1 MSRETRRELKGNGK
15 NFEAAAFSGNRGKG
29 ASHHKKAKAEHTSLG
44 HSAPALEPVAPGQV
58 QARAIEL
65 LTDVPG
71 TARNSFRL
79 EKKMSRSA
87 ELFRFIEQLRFT
99 DLVDFIIVWAI
110 IYGLLK
116 LVRGT
121 RAVQMAAGLLGVGL
135 LYQLSVILGLE
146 TLQFVM
152 RNTLLYFGFAILV
165 IFAPEIRSA
174 LMRVGSNIRRP
185 FGRARHTHEA
195 FEEVVLAATT
205 LSSRKI
211 GALIVLERNVGL
223 QNYIDTGVELGAQL
237 SYDLLVT
244 IFDPHTPLH
253 DGAAIIRNYK
263 VAAASCFLPL
273 TLNPRLSKELG
284 TRHRA
289 AIGITEDTDAVA
301 VVVSEETG
309 IISFVERGEITRYLN
324 SAALRDRLREAFEP
338 PSRITEIIRPRRR
351 TRRARKPETARE
363 SISESFIK

>member
-1 MSRETRRELKGNGK
+1 MT
-15 NFEAAAFSGNRGKG
+15 
-29 ASHHKKAKAEHTSLG
+29 
-44 HSAPALEPVAPGQV
+44 
-58 QARAIEL
+58 
-65 LTDVPG
+65 
-71 TARNSFRL
+71 
-79 EKKMSRSA
+79 RSA
-87 ELFRFIEQLRFT
+87 ELLKFLGQLRLT
-99 DLVDFIIVWAI
+99 DLVDFVVVWAI

-121 RAVQMAAGLLGVGL
+121 RAVQMVAGLLGVGL
-135 LYQLSVILGLE
+135 LYQVSVFLGLE

-174 LMRVGSNIRRP
+174 LMRVGSNLRRP
-185 FGRARHTHEA
+185 WRFGRAKMGQDA
-195 FEEVVLAATT
+195 YDDIVLAAMT
-205 LSSRKI
+205 LSSRRI

-223 QNYIDTGVELGAQL
+223 QNYVDTGVALGATL

-253 DGAAIIRNYK
+253 DGAAIISGYK
-263 VAAASCFLPL
+263 LAAASCFLPL

-301 VVVSEETG
+301 IVVSEETG
-309 IISFVERGEITRYLN
+309 VISFVENGQITRYLN
-324 SAALRDRLREAFEP
+324 STSLRERILGSVEP
-338 PSRITEIIRPRRR
+338 RRRMSEGARPRRKA
-351 TRRARKPETARE
+351 RRVKAIGAETSRE
-363 SISESFIK
+363 QVSETYIK

>member
-1 MSRETRRELKGNGK
+1 MDQFIQFVKQLR
-15 NFEAAAFSGNRGKG
+15 
-29 ASHHKKAKAEHTSLG
+29 
-44 HSAPALEPVAPGQV
+44 
-58 QARAIEL
+58 
-65 LTDVPG
+65 LTD
-71 TARNSFRL
+71 L
-79 EKKMSRSA
+79 
-87 ELFRFIEQLRFT
+87 I
-99 DLVDFIIVWAI
+99 DFLAVWAI

-121 RAVQMAAGLLGVGL
+121 RAVQMAMGLLGVGL
-135 LYQLSVILGLE
+135 FYQASVIFGLE

-174 LMRVGSNIRRP
+174 LMRVGSNLRRP
-185 FGRARHTHEA
+185 LGFGRAKKGHEA
-195 FEEVVLAATT
+195 YDEIVLATLT

-223 QNYIDTGVELGAQL
+223 QNYIDTGVDIGATL

-244 IFDPHTPLH
+244 IFDPHTALH

-263 VAAASCFLPL
+263 LAAASCFLPL

-289 AIGITEDTDAVA
+289 AIGVTEDTDAVA

-309 IISFVERGEITRYLN
+309 LISFVERGEITRYLN
-324 SAALRDRLREAFEP
+324 ATKLRGAILEALKGPARREKEQQ
-338 PSRITEIIRPRRR
+338 
-351 TRRARKPETARE
+351 KH
-363 SISESFIK
+363 SESDADAEEIASI

>member
-1 MSRETRRELKGNGK
+1 
-15 NFEAAAFSGNRGKG
+15 
-29 ASHHKKAKAEHTSLG
+29 
-44 HSAPALEPVAPGQV
+44 
-58 QARAIEL
+58 
-65 LTDVPG
+65 
-71 TARNSFRL
+71 
-79 EKKMSRSA
+79 MSRSA

-121 RAVQMAAGLLGVGL
+121 RAVQMAVGLLGVGL

-174 LMRVGSNIRRP
+174 LMRVGSNLRRP
-185 FGRARHTHEA
+185 WRFGRSRSGEEA
-195 FEEVVLAATT
+195 LDEIVLAATT

-211 GALIVLERNVGL
+211 GALIVVERTVGL
-223 QNYIDTGVELGAQL
+223 QNYIDTGVALEATL

-253 DGAAIIRNYK
+253 DGAVIVRSFRAT
-263 VAAASCFLPL
+263 AASCFLPL
-273 TLNPRLSKELG
+273 TLNPKLSKELG

-309 IISFVERGEITRYLN
+309 IISFVADGKISRYLN
-324 SAALRDRLREAFEP
+324 SSSLREMLREALSP
-338 PSRITEIIRPRRR
+338 PRRISEIMR
-351 TRRARKPETARE
+351 QRRLRARKLATIESSRSGEQVSETYV
-363 SISESFIK
+363 K

>member
-1 MSRETRRELKGNGK
+1 
-15 NFEAAAFSGNRGKG
+15 
-29 ASHHKKAKAEHTSLG
+29 
-44 HSAPALEPVAPGQV
+44 
-58 QARAIEL
+58 
-65 LTDVPG
+65 
-71 TARNSFRL
+71 
-79 EKKMSRSA
+79 MSRSA

-99 DLVDFIIVWAI
+99 DLIDFVTVWAI

-121 RAVQMAAGLLGVGL
+121 RAVQMAVGLLGVGL

-185 FGRARHTHEA
+185 FGRASRRQEN
-195 FEEVVLAATT
+195 FEEILLAVTT

-223 QNYIDTGVELGAQL
+223 QNYIETGVELEARL

-244 IFDPHTPLH
+244 VFDPHTPLH
-253 DGAAIIRNYK
+253 DGAAIIRNFK
-263 VAAASCFLPL
+263 TVAAASCFLPL

-324 SAALRDRLREAFEP
+324 SAALRERLREAFEP
-338 PSRITEIIRPRRR
+338 ASRIAEIMRPRG
-351 TRRARKPETARE
+351 TRRGRKREAARE
-363 SISESFIK
+363 SVSESFIK

>member
-1 MSRETRRELKGNGK
+1 
-15 NFEAAAFSGNRGKG
+15 
-29 ASHHKKAKAEHTSLG
+29 
-44 HSAPALEPVAPGQV
+44 
-58 QARAIEL
+58 
-65 LTDVPG
+65 
-71 TARNSFRL
+71 
-79 EKKMSRSA
+79 MSRSA

-99 DLVDFIIVWAI
+99 DLIDFITVWAI

-121 RAVQMAAGLLGVGL
+121 RAVQMAVGLLGVGL

-185 FGRARHTHEA
+185 FGRASRRQEN
-195 FEEVVLAATT
+195 FEEILLAVTT

-211 GALIVLERNVGL
+211 GALIVLERHVGL
-223 QNYIDTGVELGAQL
+223 QNYIETGVELGARL

-263 VAAASCFLPL
+263 TVAAASCFLPL

-309 IISFVERGEITRYLN
+309 IISFVERGEIMRYLN
-324 SAALRDRLREAFEP
+324 SAALRERLREAFTP
-338 PSRITEIIRPRRR
+338 AGRIAEIMRPRRP
-351 TRRARKPETARE
+351 RRGRKPEAARE
-363 SISESFIK
+363 SVSESFIK

>member
-1 MSRETRRELKGNGK
+1 MT
-15 NFEAAAFSGNRGKG
+15 
-29 ASHHKKAKAEHTSLG
+29 
-44 HSAPALEPVAPGQV
+44 
-58 QARAIEL
+58 
-65 LTDVPG
+65 
-71 TARNSFRL
+71 
-79 EKKMSRSA
+79 RSA
-87 ELFRFIEQLRFT
+87 ELLRFLEQLRLT
-99 DLVDFIIVWAI
+99 DLVDFIVVWAI

-121 RAVQMAAGLLGVGL
+121 RAVQMAVGLLGVGL
-135 LYQLSVILGLE
+135 LYQVSVILGLE

-174 LMRVGSNIRRP
+174 LMRVGSNLRRP
-185 FGRARHTHEA
+185 LVFGRAKKGQMAYDEI
-195 FEEVVLAATT
+195 VLAAMT

-211 GALIVLERNVGL
+211 GGLIVLERNVGL
-223 QNYIDTGVELGAQL
+223 QNYIDTGVTINATL

-253 DGAAIIRNYK
+253 DGAVIIRNYK
-263 VAAASCFLPL
+263 LAAASCFLPL

-309 IISFVERGEITRYLN
+309 VISFVERGEITRYLN
-324 SAALRDRLREAFEP
+324 SASLRDHIREALQPNVRIAEMMR
-338 PSRITEIIRPRRR
+338 PSRRM
-351 TRRARKPETARE
+351 RRAAVRAESARE
-363 SISESFIK
+363 QTSETFIK